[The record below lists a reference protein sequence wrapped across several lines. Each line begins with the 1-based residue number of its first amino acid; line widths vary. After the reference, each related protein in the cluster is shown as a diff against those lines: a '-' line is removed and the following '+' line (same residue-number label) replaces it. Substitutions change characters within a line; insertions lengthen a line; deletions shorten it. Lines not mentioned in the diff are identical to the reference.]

1 MDCEMEVVG
10 GTGGVEAAS
19 EALFSVACAGVRRR
33 RRLDRFL
40 IALPDSISEG
50 EEGTGGRMDQ

>member
-10 GTGGVEAAS
+10 GTGESMRRRKHFPAS
-19 EALFSVACAGVRRR
+19 RARVRRR
-33 RRLDRFL
+33 RQVDRFL

-50 EEGTGGRMDQ
+50 EEGRRQDGPVN